1 MKAIVQD
8 TYGDA
13 DVLRLDDV
21 ETPRFGPA
29 DVLVRVHAA
38 GVDPGVWHLM
48 TGRPYLVRALGFG
61 LRAPKVRIRG
71 RDLSGVVEAVGA
83 DVTRFVV
90 GDEVYG
96 TSETGTFA
104 ELAVSPEKLLAKKPT
119 SLTFEQAATVPISG
133 VTALQAVRDVV
144 KVGSGQKLLV
154 IGAGGGVGSFVVQ
167 IAASYGVEVTG
178 VCSAGNADLV
188 RSLGAVDVIDY
199 AVDEIDSRGPV
210 FDAVID
216 TAGNRPL
223 SLIRRALTPSGV
235 AGIVGGEA
243 KAAAVFGGF
252 ERQLA
257 APLTSMFHTQKARP
271 VTAKENS
278 ADLEELAR
286 LIDSGAVTPAV
297 GRVYPLADAP
307 QAIAD
312 NRAGHA
318 RGKAVIRVLPA

>member
-8 TYGDA
+8 TYGDT

-21 ETPRFGPA
+21 ATPEIGPA

-61 LRAPKVRIRG
+61 LRAPKVRVRG
-71 RDLSGVVEAVGA
+71 RDLAGVVEAVGA
-83 DVTRFVV
+83 DVTRFAV

-119 SLTFEQAATVPISG
+119 TLTFEQAATVPISG

-144 KVGSGQKLLV
+144 KVGAGQKLLV
-154 IGAGGGVGSFVVQ
+154 IGAGGGVGSFTVQ
-167 IAASYGVEVTG
+167 IATSYGVEVTG

-199 AVDEIDSRGPV
+199 AVNEIDSRGPV
-210 FDAVID
+210 FDAVVD

-223 SLIRRALTPSGV
+223 SLLRRALTESGV
-235 AGIVGGEA
+235 IGVVGGEA
-243 KAAAVFGGF
+243 GKGAVFGGF
-252 ERQLA
+252 ERLLA
-257 APLTSMFHTQKARP
+257 APLTSMVHRQKARP

-312 NRAGHA
+312 NHAGHA
-318 RGKAVIRVLPA
+318 RGKSVIRILPA

>member
-1 MKAIVQD
+1 MRAIVQD
-8 TYGDA
+8 TYGDT
-13 DVLRLDDV
+13 DVLRLDDI
-21 ETPRFGPA
+21 EPPTMGPGE
-29 DVLVRVHAA
+29 VLVRVHAA

-61 LRAPKVRIRG
+61 LRAPKVRVRG
-71 RDLSGVVEAVGA
+71 RDLAGVVEAVGA
-83 DVTRFVV
+83 DVTRFAV

-104 ELAVSPEKLLAKKPT
+104 ELAVSPVKLLATKPT
-119 SLTFEQAATVPISG
+119 TLTFEQAATVPISG

-167 IAASYGVEVTG
+167 IATAYGVEVTG

-199 AVDEIDSRGPV
+199 DVDEIDSRGPV
-210 FDAVID
+210 FDALID

-223 SLIRRALTPSGV
+223 SLLRRALTPSGV

-243 KAAAVFGGF
+243 GSGAVLGGF
-252 ERQLA
+252 ERLLG
-257 APLTSMFHTQKARP
+257 APLTSMFRGQKLKP
-271 VTAKENS
+271 VTAKENA

-297 GRVYPLADAP
+297 GRVYPLAEAP

-312 NRAGHA
+312 NHAGHA
-318 RGKAVIRVLPA
+318 RGKSVVSAIPA

>member
-1 MKAIVQD
+1 VKAIVQD
-8 TYGDA
+8 TYGDT
-13 DVLRLDDV
+13 DVLRLDEV
-21 ETPRFGPA
+21 ETPRVGPTE
-29 DVLVRVHAA
+29 VLVRVHAA

-61 LRAPKVRIRG
+61 LRAPKIRVRG
-71 RDLSGVVEAVGA
+71 RDLAGVVEAVGA
-83 DVTRFVV
+83 DVTRFAV

-96 TSETGTFA
+96 TCETGSFA
-104 ELAVSPEKLLAKKPT
+104 ELAVSPEELLARKPA

-144 KVGSGQKLLV
+144 QVGAGQKLLL

-167 IAASYGVEVTG
+167 VAASYGVEITG

-216 TAGNRPL
+216 TAGNRPV
-223 SLIRRALTPSGV
+223 SLLRRALTPTGV

-243 KAAAVFGGF
+243 GSGALFGGF

-257 APLTSMFHTQKARP
+257 APLTSMFRAQKARP

-278 ADLEELAR
+278 ADLDELAR
-286 LIDSGAVTPAV
+286 LIESGAVTPAV
-297 GRVYPLADAP
+297 YPLADAP
-307 QAIAD
+307 TAIAD
-312 NRAGHA
+312 NHAGHA
-318 RGKAVIRVLPA
+318 RGKAAIRVLPA

>member
-1 MKAIVQD
+1 MRAIVQD

-21 ETPRFGPA
+21 ETPQIGPA

-83 DVTRFVV
+83 DVTRFAA
-90 GDEVYG
+90 GDEVFG

-119 SLTFEQAATVPISG
+119 SITFEQAATVPISG

-144 KVGSGQKLLV
+144 KVGAGQKLLV

-167 IAASYGVEVTG
+167 IATSYGVEVTG
-178 VCSAGNADLV
+178 VCSAANADLV

-199 AVDEIDSRGPV
+199 AVDGIDSRGPV

-223 SLIRRALTPSGV
+223 SLIRRALTPAGV

-243 KAAAVFGGF
+243 NPAAVFGGF

-257 APLTSMFHTQKARP
+257 APLTSMFRAQKARP

-286 LIDSGAVTPAV
+286 LIDSGAVTPSV
-297 GRVYPLADAP
+297 GRVYPLEEAP
-307 QAIAD
+307 QAIAYL
-312 NRAGHA
+312 RAGHA
-318 RGKAVIRVLPA
+318 HGKYVVRVLPA

>member
-1 MKAIVQD
+1 VKAIVQD
-8 TYGDA
+8 SYGDA

-21 ETPRFGPA
+21 AAPAPGPA

-61 LRAPKVRIRG
+61 LRAPKVRVRG
-71 RDLSGVVEAVGA
+71 RDLAGVVEAVGS
-83 DVTRFVV
+83 DVTRFAV
-90 GDEVYG
+90 GDEVFG

-104 ELAVSPEKLLAKKPT
+104 ELAVSPEKLLARKPT

-144 KVGSGQKLLV
+144 HASAGQKLLV

-243 KAAAVFGGF
+243 GSGAVFGGF

-257 APLTSMFHTQKARP
+257 APLTSMLRAQKVRP

-297 GRVYPLADAP
+297 DRVYPLAEAP

-318 RGKAVIRVLPA
+318 RGKAVITVVPA

>member
-8 TYGDA
+8 TYGDT
-13 DVLRLDDV
+13 DVLRLEEV
-21 ETPRFGPA
+21 ETPRVGPTE
-29 DVLVRVHAA
+29 VLVRVHAA

-48 TGRPYLVRALGFG
+48 TGRPDLVRALGFG
-61 LRAPKVRIRG
+61 LRAPKVRVRG
-71 RDLSGVVEAVGA
+71 RDLAGVVEAVGA

-96 TSETGTFA
+96 TCETGSFA
-104 ELAVSPEKLLAKKPT
+104 ELAVSPQKLLSKKPM

-144 KVGSGQKLLV
+144 KVGAGQKLLV

-167 IAASYGVEVTG
+167 IAASYGAEVTG

-210 FDAVID
+210 FDAVVD
-216 TAGNRPL
+216 TAGNRPV
-223 SLIRRALTPSGV
+223 SLLRRALTPTGV

-243 KAAAVFGGF
+243 GAGAVFGGF

-257 APLTSMFHTQKARP
+257 APLTSMFRAQKARP

-278 ADLEELAR
+278 ADLDELAR
-286 LIDSGAVTPAV
+286 LIDSGAVTPSV

-307 QAIAD
+307 IAIAD

-318 RGKAVIRVLPA
+318 SGKAVIRILPA

>member
-8 TYGDA
+8 TYGST

-21 ETPRFGPA
+21 AAPEVGPG
-29 DVLVRVHAA
+29 DVLVRIHAA

-71 RDLSGVVEAVGA
+71 RDLAGVVEAVGA
-83 DVTRFVV
+83 DVTRFAV

-144 KVGSGQKLLV
+144 KAGAGQKLLV
-154 IGAGGGVGSFVVQ
+154 IGAGGGVGSFAVQ
-167 IAASYGVEVTG
+167 IATANGVEVTG

-210 FDAVID
+210 FDAVVD

-223 SLIRRALTPSGV
+223 SLIRRALTPTGT

-243 KAAAVFGGF
+243 GSGAVLGGF
-252 ERQLA
+252 ERLLG
-257 APLTSMFHTQKARP
+257 APLTSLFRGQKLKP